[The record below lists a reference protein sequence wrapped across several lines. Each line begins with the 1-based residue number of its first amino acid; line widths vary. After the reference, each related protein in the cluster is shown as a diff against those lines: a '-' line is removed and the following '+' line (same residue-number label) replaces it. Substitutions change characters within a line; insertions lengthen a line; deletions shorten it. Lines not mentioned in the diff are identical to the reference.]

1 MILSYL
7 ILAHLLGDFVFQP
20 GKLVTW
26 KLRSKWGILI
36 HVLIHFA
43 LNLII
48 LAPFLL
54 NGYYWLILVAFS
66 LCFAHFWIDQ
76 IKINYDFKHNK
87 KTSSFLIDQLIHL
100 LAILLVF
107 FFTQNISL
115 ILPDSQFYRLYGDIR
130 LITLVAFLILASTVI
145 EIYRFQWERE
155 KKENATLKIH
165 PREMLIR
172 AIIVILIYGL
182 FMILSFYARG
192 NHGF

>member
-20 GKLVTW
+20 GKLVIW
-26 KLRSKWGILI
+26 KIKSKFGILT
-36 HVLIHFA
+36 HVLIHFT

-48 LAPFLL
+48 LSPFII
-54 NGYYWLILVAFS
+54 NGHYWLILTAFL
-66 LCFAHFWIDQ
+66 LCFAHFWIDR
-76 IKINYDFKHNK
+76 IKINYDIKHDK
-87 KTSSFLIDQLIHL
+87 KTVSFLIDQLIHL

-107 FFTQNISL
+107 FFTQNIPL
-115 ILPDSQFYRLYGDIR
+115 ILPDSQFYKLYGDIR
-130 LITLVAFLILASTVI
+130 LIILATFLILSSAVI
-145 EIYRFQWERE
+145 EIYRFQLERE
-155 KKENATLKIH
+155 KKENAILKVH

-172 AIIVILIYGL
+172 AVIVILIYGL